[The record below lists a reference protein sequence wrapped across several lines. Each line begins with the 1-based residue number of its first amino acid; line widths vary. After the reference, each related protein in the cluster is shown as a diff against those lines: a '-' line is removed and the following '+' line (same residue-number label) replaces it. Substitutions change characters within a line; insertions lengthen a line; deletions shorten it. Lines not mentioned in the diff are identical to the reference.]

1 MTAGQEHTTDNRHL
15 FKVKCKTSCCLT
27 CSYCARAFPKERI
40 KSRVSSLSLQ
50 KLQIKVCEKCFL
62 YHSIVLCPTCNK
74 CQKCCTKSACRG
86 QTSNLLTNMAGSGSR
101 SESSSDSKRG
111 LHPPLPDPAKT
122 YKVSHGHKLLWQ
134 SPQEQL
140 PVGGITSAYSQKR
153 CRTSKTPDIS
163 GIFQQTIFSP
173 KAQQQVETY
182 TRFEQTESFPQ
193 DGEIQNGD
201 TVNHQNV
208 PPTRGVGYFNRFQGR
223 LLPYT
228 NTGTF
233 QEISEI
239 SCPRPDVPVQGTA
252 LWSVH
257 STLGVHCDSKRSET
271 DGYTQGYKNPPVP
284 R

>member
-1 MTAGQEHTTDNRHL
+1 
-15 FKVKCKTSCCLT
+15 
-27 CSYCARAFPKERI
+27 
-40 KSRVSSLSLQ
+40 
-50 KLQIKVCEKCFL
+50 
-62 YHSIVLCPTCNK
+62 
-74 CQKCCTKSACRG
+74 
-86 QTSNLLTNMAGSGSR
+86 MAGSGSR

-111 LHPPLPDPAKT
+111 LHPPLPDPANT

-228 NTGTF
+228 NTGTL